1 MGIYM
6 SLCACMCLC
15 VSVLFKLKYI
25 QIMRTYTYT
34 PYPSM
39 YSLDYTSIF
48 TVFFFF
54 FLSLI
59 ASFFCMAF
67 RSKET
72 NCLGIPFAIIT

>member
-48 TVFFFF
+48 AVFIS
-54 FLSLI
+54 FLTASL
-59 ASFFCMAF
+59 FCMAF